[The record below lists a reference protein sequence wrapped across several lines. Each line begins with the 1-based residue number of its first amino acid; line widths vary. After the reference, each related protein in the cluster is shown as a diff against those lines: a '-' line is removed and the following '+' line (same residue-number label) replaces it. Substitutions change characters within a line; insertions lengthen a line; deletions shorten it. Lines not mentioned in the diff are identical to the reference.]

1 MEKFS
6 SFINEAKRSKIRPDA
21 KHGDENGVN
30 TKNDTVPTVNITDEK
45 KYTVLKA
52 IEEARAGRPKKNPTE
67 EDPGSEHVVMQL
79 RKVISTRGQHKVTHV
94 SGEKTDVSPA
104 HAHKMLAH
112 HDNLKTSQEK
122 HSYAARLHKSAASM
136 RDAYAGKP
144 EEKKAKIS
152 LAGKIT
158 GTQKEEVEQIDE
170 LSPATL
176 GSYKSKA
183 ADSEKALTDKSSAL
197 NVPPKERNVAAVKA
211 NQRRQGMK
219 LATNKLG
226 EASFNSGVGGIRV
239 KPVNMA
245 GKIGGGKHTAN
256 APASASSSE
265 IESGQRVAA
274 LDRAAQDQK
283 EKQKKDAQTAL
294 KTRTRATKLRQSIA
308 SGVRANNT

>member
-6 SFINEAKRSKIRPDA
+6 SFINEVKRSKIRPPA
-21 KHGDENGVN
+21 KHGDEDGVN

-52 IEEARAGRPKKNPTE
+52 IDEARAGRPKKNPTE

-94 SGEKTDVSPA
+94 SGEKTDLTPA

-122 HSYAARLHKSAASM
+122 HAYAARLHKSASSM

-158 GTQKEEVEQIDE
+158 GTQKEEFVD
-170 LSPATL
+170 
-176 GSYKSKA
+176 
-183 ADSEKALTDKSSAL
+183 
-197 NVPPKERNVAAVKA
+197 
-211 NQRRQGMK
+211 
-219 LATNKLG
+219 

-265 IESGQRVAA
+265 VESGQRVAA
-274 LDRAAQDQK
+274 LDKAAQDQK
-283 EKQKKDAQTAL
+283 DKQKTDAKNML
-294 KTRTRATKLRQSIA
+294 KTRTRAAKIRQTIA
-308 SGVRANNT
+308 SGVRANNN